1 MNDPLNVIQE
11 AYACFG
17 RGDLPGLLALMTPD
31 VDWEFQGDR
40 AAPYT
45 GRVRGTAAV
54 GEWFAAVAQADDIR
68 AFEPRE
74 FFAGTDH
81 VTVIG
86 HERTVARATGR
97 EFECGWVHVF
107 QLREGRVARFFGML
121 DSEASGAARAT
132 GAGR

>member
-1 MNDPLNVIQE
+1 MNDPLNVIRE
-11 AYACFG
+11 AYGCFG

-31 VDWEFQGDR
+31 VDWQFTGDR

-54 GEWFAAVAQADDIR
+54 GEWFAAVAQADDIQ

-74 FFAGTDH
+74 FFVGPDH
-81 VTVIG
+81 VTVLG

-97 EFECGWVHVF
+97 TFECDWVHVF
-107 QLREGRVARFFGML
+107 QLREGRVARFVGML
-121 DSEASGAARAT
+121 DSEAAGAARAAE
-132 GAGR
+132 GAR

>member
-31 VDWEFQGDR
+31 IDWQFTGDR

-45 GRVRGTAAV
+45 GRVRGTAAL
-54 GEWFAAVAQADDIR
+54 GEWFVAVAQADDIQ

-74 FFAGTDH
+74 FLVGADH
-81 VTVIG
+81 VTVLG
-86 HERTVARATGR
+86 HERTIARATGR
-97 EFECGWVHVF
+97 QFECDWVHVF
-107 QLREGRVARFFGML
+107 RIRGARVASFWGML
-121 DSEASGAARAT
+121 DTEAAAAARS
-132 GAGR
+132 

>member
-1 MNDPLNVIQE
+1 MNDPLNVIQQ

-31 VDWEFQGDR
+31 VDWQFAGDR

-54 GEWFAAVAQADDIR
+54 GEWFVAVAQADDIQ

-74 FFAGTDH
+74 FFVGPDH
-81 VTVIG
+81 VTVLG

-97 EFECGWVHVF
+97 AFECDWVHVF

-121 DSEASGAARAT
+121 DSEAAGAARAAE
-132 GAGR
+132 GAR